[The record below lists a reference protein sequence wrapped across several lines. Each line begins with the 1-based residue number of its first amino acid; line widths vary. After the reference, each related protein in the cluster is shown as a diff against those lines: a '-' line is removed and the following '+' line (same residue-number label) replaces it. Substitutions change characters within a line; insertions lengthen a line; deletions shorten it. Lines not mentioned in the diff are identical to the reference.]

1 MDMRVYDNETSA
13 SLLVLEEADNS
24 DMVLAEDAVEHVV
37 GLLEVSA
44 LHGDRAVLHEL
55 RLYERVPAHDLSA
68 LRNLIGN
75 RETHFSRL

>member
-37 GLLEVSA
+37 GLLEIGS
-44 LHGDRAVLHEL
+44 LHGDGAILDKLFLNKRI
-55 RLYERVPAHDLSA
+55 PCTQK
-68 LRNLIGN
+68 G
-75 RETHFSRL
+75 